1 MNSKNNLRFQETERK
16 IRDIFSELL
25 KKKELSKITVREIC
39 SLADINRTTFYLH
52 HEDIYELMQC
62 IESDM
67 YHYFKIIFTFP
78 GKNYCLRDRFLH
90 LFSFIR
96 ENQDF
101 YRVYLSSQRRPS
113 IFDYAL
119 LPESDMR
126 IQKFMRQSDIN
137 KLVRIRI
144 LPDIFP
150 CRADR
155 FPAKMAEQRLPGT
168 GRRASPY
175 SDQAVFVQ
183 PAAFVTFTL
192 SILRRGITAP
202 AMLLFSHIVLPC

>member
-1 MNSKNNLRFQETERK
+1 MNSKNNLRFQETEEK
-16 IRDIFSELL
+16 IRNIFSELL
-25 KKKELSKITVREIC
+25 KTKELSKITVSEIC

-137 KLVRIRI
+137 SSSEYEYCQTFFLAGLTAFLQKWLNSGCLEPEEELLHI
-144 LPDIFP
+144 LTRQFS
-150 CRADR
+150 
-155 FPAKMAEQRLPGT
+155 FSQQL
-168 GRRASPY
+168 
-175 SDQAVFVQ
+175 
-183 PAAFVTFTL
+183 L
-192 SILRRGITAP
+192 S
-202 AMLLFSHIVLPC
+202 LLH